1 VNKGEKKGRKL
12 SLRPF
17 GAASTYLLPGL

>member
-1 VNKGEKKGRKL
+1 MKPATHTL

-17 GAASTYLLPGL
+17 GAALRGLLLLIRL